1 MNVKIGYTSHFI
13 AGVWW
18 DSRLIM
24 STYTVTFKMITAT
37 DSAQDTNTA
46 LDRLKYMVEEYL
58 PDSVFIKNTNTE
70 QIASLQAAGI
80 KTIVM
85 PEEPVDQIIGMM
97 LYSKISAVMQG
108 AIVLRSV
115 MVSSTAGDDVIYE
128 HDSSESMAPFDQNG
142 WWAEPTPTCE
152 TQTRPELN
160 DKVFVL
166 STTNQW
172 RDLGL
177 EWVSDIQEDIVVL
190 DDADNNVL
198 VFTEFRND
206 KDK

>member
-18 DSRLIM
+18 DGRLVM
-24 STYTVTFKMITAT
+24 STYTATFKMITAT
-37 DSAQDTNTA
+37 DSPVDTNTA

-58 PDSVFIKNTNTE
+58 VDAVFIKDTDTE
-70 QIASLQAAGI
+70 QIKRLQAAGI
-80 KTIVM
+80 KTIAM

-97 LYSKISAVMQG
+97 LYSKINAVMDG
-108 AIVLRSV
+108 RILLRSV
-115 MVSSTAGDDVIYE
+115 MLSSTAGDDVIYE
-128 HDSSESMAPFDQNG
+128 HDLSESTAPFDEPG
-142 WWAEPTPTCE
+142 WWMQPTPTCE
-152 TQTRPELN
+152 PETKHSVESNL
-160 DKVFVL
+160 FVL
-166 STTNQW
+166 SSANQW

-177 EWVSDIQEDIVVL
+177 EWIS
-190 DDADNNVL
+190 DADEEVENGNVL

>member
-37 DSAQDTNTA
+37 DSPVDTNTA

-58 PDSVFIKNTNTE
+58 TDSVFVKETDTD
-70 QIASLQAAGI
+70 QIALLRSAGI
-80 KTIVM
+80 KTIAV

-115 MVSSTAGDDVIYE
+115 LVSSTAGDDVVYE
-128 HDSSESMAPFDQNG
+128 HDSSESMAPFDQPG

-152 TQTRPELN
+152 VETRPEHN
-160 DKVFVL
+160 DKIFVL
-166 STTNQW
+166 STANQW

-177 EWVSDIQEDIVVL
+177 EWISDT
-190 DDADNNVL
+190 DDDQDSNVL

>member
-46 LDRLKYMVEEYL
+46 LDRLRYMVEEYL
-58 PDSVFIKNTNTE
+58 VDTVFIKDTDQE
-70 QIASLQAAGI
+70 QIALLKAAGI
-80 KTIVM
+80 KIIAL

-97 LYSKISAVMQG
+97 LYSKLSAVMEG
-108 AIVLRSV
+108 CMLIRSI
-115 MVSSTAGDDVIYE
+115 MLSSTAGDDVIYE
-128 HDSSESMAPFDQNG
+128 HDAQESVAPFDRPG
-142 WWAEPTPTCE
+142 WWSEPTPACE
-152 TQTRPELN
+152 TESQQPSN
-160 DKVFVL
+160 DTVFVL
-166 STTNQW
+166 NAVNQW

-177 EWVSDIQEDIVVL
+177 QWINDVESDQDS
-190 DDADNNVL
+190 NVL